1 MQLRR
6 PALFSRNRTPEAG
19 SRTRV
24 RRPEARTRFELTRA
38 ATPEPPRH
46 IPWRDWLKATAAASI
61 VGAVAY
67 GGAWLYLGD
76 SLRVQQVDI
85 TGVEVVDA
93 YAIANAADLDSNF
106 LMTVD
111 LAAASARIEELP
123 GIANASV
130 SRDWPQGVSIAV
142 VERQGWGYWQA
153 AGRRVM
159 VDENGEPLSV
169 ARPPAMN
176 APTIIDIA
184 APADL
189 VDGVD
194 VDTDTVQLVSRLL
207 DDRAFTAL
215 GVEPS
220 NYVFRRDRGL
230 TVVVDDA
237 PDAVFGDS
245 TNYAF
250 KVSTWSAL
258 LDQLVDEE
266 LLVSKIDLR
275 FGRNVVLR

>member
-1 MQLRR
+1 MQMRR
-6 PALFSRNRTPEAG
+6 PAIFSRERTPQAG
-19 SRTRV
+19 SRARV
-24 RRPEARTRFELTRA
+24 RRPEAQTRFSLTRA
-38 ATPEPPRH
+38 ATPKAPRH
-46 IPWRDWLKATAAASI
+46 IPWRGWLKATAAASI
-61 VGAVAY
+61 VGAAIY

-93 YAIANAADLDSNF
+93 YAIANAADLDSNS

-111 LAAASARIEELP
+111 LEAASARIEELP
-123 GIANASV
+123 GIASASV

-159 VDENGEPLSV
+159 VDETGEPLSV
-169 ARPPAMN
+169 ARPPAVN

-194 VDTDTVQLVSRLL
+194 VDSDTVQLVSRLL
-207 DDRAFTAL
+207 DDGAFTAL
-215 GVEPS
+215 GVDPS
-220 NYVFRRDRGL
+220 SYVFRRDRGL

-250 KVSTWSAL
+250 KVSTWAAL
-258 LDQLVDEE
+258 IDQLAAEQ
-266 LLVSKIDLR
+266 LLVAEIDLR